1 MMDLVTLFG
10 GGYFVE
16 KCGGKELLVR
26 VFGPTA
32 DYLGEKLAAT
42 TKDILESA
50 AKKISF
56 HRVPE
61 ENRVSPAIIH
71 QMAYDWIYDDE
82 QIFSEYY
89 GGILTASKRGQND
102 IGKAIGQTIT
112 RLPAYALRLHFIIY
126 NAIKNTFLGKSI
138 NLGKSYDCRL
148 CCIYIKKTDLDL
160 AMGFTDEDVDHHQLI
175 YGTCLN
181 ALAREELIRHGF
193 YLGKAKE
200 FNTMFKMS
208 ERGLIVGPSYSGAS
222 LLSWAAGFGLL
233 RPSAFFSYDLEF
245 SKNTLPLLEVIPIPP
260 ATKIPRKIVRHSDS
274 NENQRREE
282 LHKYILED

>member
-1 MMDLVTLFG
+1 MDLVTLFG

-32 DYLGEKLAAT
+32 DCLGEKLAAT
-42 TKDILESA
+42 TKNILESA

-61 ENRVSPAIIH
+61 ENSVSPAIVH

-89 GGILTASKRGQND
+89 GGILAASKRGQND

-126 NAIKNTFLGKSI
+126 NALKNTYSGKNI
-138 NLGKSYDCRL
+138 NLGYSINCSLCR
-148 CCIYIKKTDLDL
+148 IFIKRTDLNR
-160 AMGFTDEDVDHHQLI
+160 AMGFTEEESGKAHLI

-181 ALAREELIRHGF
+181 ALHREGLIDEKY
-193 YLGKAKE
+193 YLGDAKDIND
-200 FNTMFKMS
+200 FFTMS
-208 ERGLIVGPSYSGAS
+208 EGGLIVEPSYAGAS
-222 LLSWAAGFGLL
+222 LLSWAAGYGILPPTL
-233 RPSAFFSYDLEF
+233 FFSHEREF
-245 SKNTLPLLEVIPIPP
+245 SPDTLPLQSEISIPP
-260 ATKIPRKIVRHSDS
+260 ATKVPSSVPMLSDASERKRL
-274 NENQRREE
+274 EE
-282 LHKYILED
+282 LRKHILED